1 MPIIFSIEDEK
12 TKQLVKLGETTGDS
26 TIQRQ
31 VDIILITP
39 LDRDR
44 VSLFTKKNHVK
55 IISELLI
62 GNFDSV
68 FIVIWII
75 KGRQL
80 INKNV

>member
-44 VSLFTKKNHVK
+44 VSLFTKKN
-55 IISELLI
+55 I
-62 GNFDSV
+62 
-68 FIVIWII
+68 
-75 KGRQL
+75 
-80 INKNV
+80 